1 MVLRERKSDGRYRI
15 LTGGCLCEKGSLME
29 GEEGSQG
36 VDLCEAK
43 VIKRKGEESS

>member
-1 MVLRERKSDGRYRI
+1 
-15 LTGGCLCEKGSLME
+15 ME

-43 VIKRKGEESS
+43 VIKRKGEESFVEAESL